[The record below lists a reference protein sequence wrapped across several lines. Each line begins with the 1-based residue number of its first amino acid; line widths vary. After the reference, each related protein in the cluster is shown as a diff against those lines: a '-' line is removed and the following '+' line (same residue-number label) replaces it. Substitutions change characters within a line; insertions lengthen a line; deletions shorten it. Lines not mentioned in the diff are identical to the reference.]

1 MASDVLGKAEAPGSE
16 ATSSSFSLASARTA
30 TRPSPCSFTVNHA
43 KFFLPTTKPRWGGC
57 RSSAVASGSVRQMVV
72 KRVSSAASLMY
83 TSCWTVNLETERE
96 PKWRAHQRW
105 NVELPRERFE
115 RGPTREI
122 AQEAV
127 HIESRM
133 QLLFSFE
140 KMAIRDAVRDPKGA
154 RLFAECLYDW
164 LYGPRRPSEKFMRW
178 CDVIASLPAVRHGS
192 AHGRSPSRGS
202 RAARVRQ
209 PAAVTAPER
218 GQSVCRGAAASAL
231 M

>member
-1 MASDVLGKAEAPGSE
+1 
-16 ATSSSFSLASARTA
+16 
-30 TRPSPCSFTVNHA
+30 
-43 KFFLPTTKPRWGGC
+43 
-57 RSSAVASGSVRQMVV
+57 MVV

-105 NVELPRERFE
+105 NVELPRERSE

-140 KMAIRDAVRDPKGA
+140 KMAIRDAVRE
-154 RLFAECLYDW
+154 AEVHMSSTLQ
-164 LYGPRRPSEKFMRW
+164 PS
-178 CDVIASLPAVRHGS
+178 V
-192 AHGRSPSRGS
+192 
-202 RAARVRQ
+202 ARVDRSVAHDVC
-209 PAAVTAPER
+209 AAFLSASSAPKHPT
-218 GQSVCRGAAASAL
+218 VMAA
-231 M
+231 